1 MMIDLRSDTVTRPTA
16 AMRQAMSEATVGDDV
31 YGEDTTVNELE
42 ATVAE
47 LLDKAAGLFVPS
59 GVMANQIGLM
69 LHTAPG
75 DEVIVD
81 RTAHIFN
88 YETGGPAA
96 LGGVQLHPI
105 DSPDGLLTADLLERA
120 IRPGADVFPRSRL
133 LSLENS
139 ANKAGGRVYRPPQ
152 LEAVA
157 AWAQAHDYALH
168 LDGARLWNA
177 AVATGASLATL
188 AAPFDTVW
196 VALSKGLGAPVG
208 SVLAGSEALMQQ
220 ARRLRKRLGGG
231 MRQAGIIAAGGLH
244 AVRHHRERLQE
255 DHLRAQRLAEAIAEL
270 PPFHLEVATVETNI
284 IIFDVDGFTAADV
297 LEHMHEAGIQLTA
310 FGPQTIRATTH
321 LDVDDDDITRVI
333 EALQRCYGS
342 CGK

>member
-1 MMIDLRSDTVTRPTA
+1 MIDLRSDTVTRPTD
-16 AMRQAMSEATVGDDV
+16 AMRQAMASASVGDDV
-31 YGEDTTVNELE
+31 YGEDPTVTELE
-42 ATVAE
+42 VTIAE
-47 LLDKAAGLFVPS
+47 LLGKAAGLFVPS

-81 RTAHIFN
+81 RTSHIFN

-105 DSPDGLLTADLLERA
+105 DSPDGLLTADLLEKA
-120 IRPGADVFPRSRL
+120 IRPAADVFPRSRL

-139 ANKAGGRVYRPPQ
+139 ANKAGGRVYRLPQ
-152 LEAVA
+152 IEAVA
-157 AWAQAHDYALH
+157 AWAKAHGYALH

-177 AVATGASLATL
+177 AVATGASPAAL

-244 AVRHHRERLQE
+244 AVHHHRERLQD
-255 DHLRAQRLAEAIAEL
+255 DHARAQRLAEAIAAL

-297 LEHMHEAGIQLTA
+297 LDRVRGEGIQLTA

-321 LDVDDDDITRVI
+321 LDVDDEDITRVI
-333 EALQRCYGS
+333 EALQRCYG
-342 CGK
+342 

>member
-1 MMIDLRSDTVTRPTA
+1 MIDLRSDTVTRPTD
-16 AMRQAMSEATVGDDV
+16 AMRRAMASAAVGDDV
-31 YGEDTTVNELE
+31 YGEDPTVTELE
-42 ATVAE
+42 ETIAA
-47 LLDKAAGLFVPS
+47 LLGKDAGLFVPS

-81 RTAHIFN
+81 RTSHIFN

-105 DSPDGLLTADLLERA
+105 DSPDGLLTVERLDQA
-120 IRPGADVFPRSRL
+120 IRPAADVFPRSRL

-139 ANKAGGRVYRPPQ
+139 ANKAGGRVYREPQ
-152 LEAVA
+152 IQAIAGWA
-157 AWAQAHDYALH
+157 AAHGYALH

-177 AVATGASLATL
+177 AVATGASPAAL

-208 SVLAGSEALMQQ
+208 SVLAGPEALMEH

-231 MRQAGIIAAGGLH
+231 MRQAGIIAAGGLY
-244 AVRHHRERLQE
+244 AVRHHRERLVD
-255 DHLRAQRLAEAIAEL
+255 DHARARRLAEVIAAL

-284 IIFDVDGFTAADV
+284 IIFDVEGFTATDV
-297 LEHMHEAGIQLTA
+297 LDRMHSEGIQLTA

-321 LDVDDDDITRVI
+321 LDVDDADIATVT
-333 EALQRCYGS
+333 ATLQRCYG
-342 CGK
+342 

>member
-1 MMIDLRSDTVTRPTA
+1 MIDLRSDTVTRPTD
-16 AMRQAMSEATVGDDV
+16 AMRQAMATASVGDDV
-31 YGEDTTVNELE
+31 YGEDPTVNELE

-47 LLDKAAGLFVPS
+47 LLGKDAGLFVPS

-69 LHTAPG
+69 LHTTPG

-81 RTAHIFN
+81 RTSHIFN

-105 DSPDGLLTADLLERA
+105 DSPDGLLTVELLEKA
-120 IRPGADVFPRSRL
+120 IRPAADVFPRSRL

-139 ANKAGGRVYRPPQ
+139 ANKAGGRVYQ
-152 LEAVA
+152 LPHIDDIAV
-157 AWAQAHDYALH
+157 WADGHGYALH

-177 AVATGASLATL
+177 AVATGASPAAL

-208 SVLAGSEALMQQ
+208 SVLAGSKALMKQ

-231 MRQAGIIAAGGLH
+231 MRQAGIIAAGGLY
-244 AVRHHRERLQE
+244 AVHHHRERLPD
-255 DHLRAQRLAEAIAEL
+255 DHARAQRLAEAIAAL
-270 PPFHLEVATVETNI
+270 PPFHLDVATVETNI
-284 IIFDVDGFTAADV
+284 IIFDVEGFTAADV
-297 LEHMHEAGIQLTA
+297 LERMADEGIQLTA

-321 LDVDDDDITRVI
+321 LDVDDEDISTVV
-333 EALQRCYGS
+333 ETLQRCYG
-342 CGK
+342 

>member
-1 MMIDLRSDTVTRPTA
+1 MIDLRSDTVTRPTD
-16 AMRQAMSEATVGDDV
+16 AMRQAMASASVGDDV
-31 YGEDTTVNELE
+31 YGEDPTVTELE
-42 ATVAE
+42 VTVAE
-47 LLDKAAGLFVPS
+47 LLGKAAGLFVPS

-81 RTAHIFN
+81 RTSHIFN

-105 DSPDGLLTADLLERA
+105 DSPDGLLTADLLEKA
-120 IRPGADVFPRSRL
+120 IRPAADVFPRSRL

-139 ANKAGGRVYRPPQ
+139 ANKAGGRVYRQPQ
-152 LEAVA
+152 IEAVA
-157 AWAQAHDYALH
+157 TWAKAHGYALH

-177 AVATGASLATL
+177 AVATGASPAAL

-208 SVLAGSEALMQQ
+208 SVLAGSEAFMQQ

-244 AVRHHRERLQE
+244 AVHHHRERLQD
-255 DHLRAQRLAEAIAEL
+255 DHTRAQRLAAAIAAL

-297 LEHMHEAGIQLTA
+297 LDRMHGEGIQLTA
-310 FGPQTIRATTH
+310 FGPHTIRATTH
-321 LDVDDDDITRVI
+321 LDVDDEDITRVI
-333 EALQRCYGS
+333 EALQCCYG
-342 CGK
+342 